1 MRNPDVITKCGTLEE
16 TGCAWK
22 RSRYLISPLSPWPIS
37 LPISLDFR
45 CEEKCAWTKLSGC
58 GPPLFA
64 CSCVS
69 GAVTNDGSKESNA
82 TNPTRRV
89 TVTECSPISPLP
101 VKSLAHKLNGIS
113 SWVYAPFNL
122 PWLSSTILLLI
133 RTKAV
138 LRPNEEHDIAQF
150 AKRVLLFRDGEI
162 RNDDGWSF
170 GLGWWCPE
178 NPADA

>member
-1 MRNPDVITKCGTLEE
+1 
-16 TGCAWK
+16 
-22 RSRYLISPLSPWPIS
+22 
-37 LPISLDFR
+37 
-45 CEEKCAWTKLSGC
+45 
-58 GPPLFA
+58 
-64 CSCVS
+64 
-69 GAVTNDGSKESNA
+69 
-82 TNPTRRV
+82 
-89 TVTECSPISPLP
+89 
-101 VKSLAHKLNGIS
+101 
-113 SWVYAPFNL
+113 
-122 PWLSSTILLLI
+122 LLI